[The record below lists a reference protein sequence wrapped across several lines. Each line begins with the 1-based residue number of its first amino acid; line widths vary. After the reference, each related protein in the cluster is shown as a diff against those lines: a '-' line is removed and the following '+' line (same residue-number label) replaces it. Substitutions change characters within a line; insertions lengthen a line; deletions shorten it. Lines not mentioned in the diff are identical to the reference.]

1 MRDERQVLE
10 ILGRERPLFL
20 KDLER
25 HHQEVSERIPGA
37 SFLVLGG
44 AGSIGQE
51 LVKAIFPYQ
60 PGRLHVVDVS
70 ENNLVE
76 LVRDLRSSL
85 GYIDGDFR
93 TLALD
98 CGAPEFEAFWRSSP
112 RYDAVLNLTA
122 LKHVRSEK
130 DPFTLMRMLRT
141 NVLNTER
148 TLQQA
153 IARGV
158 PRYFAVSSDK
168 AAHPANAMG
177 ASKRAMELCLIRAS
191 DRIHVSSTRF
201 ANVAFSDGSLLQG
214 FGHRLAKRQP
224 LAAPLGVQRY
234 FITGSEAGRLC
245 LLAAVLGDNLETFIP
260 APDDRFQALDFRSI
274 AERYLRSHGL
284 EPVACESEEE
294 ARGSVEDLAAR
305 GHWPCFFQAGDT
317 TGEKPLEEF
326 TIDGEEVVTDRFEEI
341 DVIRWRRTEG
351 EGRRLDHFLGE
362 LRTALEGGSWS
373 REQLLDEI
381 RSLVPEFQHRETGEF
396 LDARM

>member
-1 MRDERQVLE
+1 MPDERQVLE
-10 ILGRERPLFL
+10 ILGREHPLFAQ
-20 KDLER
+20 DLER
-25 HHQEVSERIPGA
+25 HHQEVGEHIRGA

-51 LVKAIFPYQ
+51 LVKAIFPYE
-60 PGRLHVVDVS
+60 PARLHVVDVS

-112 RYDAVLNLTA
+112 PYDAVLNLTA

-153 IARGV
+153 IDGGV
-158 PRYFAVSSDK
+158 TRYFAVSSDK

-191 DRIHVSSTRF
+191 DRIDVSSTRF

-214 FGHRLAKRQP
+214 FGHRVAKRQP
-224 LAAPLGVQRY
+224 LAAPLGVLRY

-245 LLAAVLGDNLETFIP
+245 LLAAVLGENRTTFIP
-260 APDDRFQALDFRSI
+260 APEDFPPLDFRSI
-274 AERYLRSHGL
+274 AERYLRSRGL

-294 ARGSVEDLAAR
+294 ARGSVEELAAR
-305 GHWPCFFQAGDT
+305 GQWPCFFQAGDT

-326 TIDGEEVVTDRFEEI
+326 SIDGEELVTDRYEEI
-341 DVIRWRRTEG
+341 DVIRWQGHED
-351 EGRRLDHFLGE
+351 EGRLDRFVAE
-362 LRTALEGGSWS
+362 LQATLAAGAWS
-373 REQLLDEI
+373 REQLLDQI
-381 RSLVPEFQHRETGEF
+381 KALVPEFEHRETGKF